1 MITLSHTDKPT
12 RAEAFAMLLAF
23 AESAGPMEPDTLSSL
38 LNFFTIP
45 VPKIAKTA
53 EQWVAKACAGADEQ
67 RNQLRGLYVCQG
79 VAFGSDGKRLHRAPT
94 LLPDGYYRPT
104 SLLPIDYHEP
114 YPSAVYELIA
124 KPALSA
130 ERTLRLD
137 ACPSRLSADNTR
149 ICSLVPGGDFKAQ
162 YLTDAAN
169 GDTTLTYWWCGAGM
183 IHGRSQFGDYLVM
196 GIRDVVPS

>member
-79 VAFGSDGKRLHRAPT
+79 VAFGSDGARLHWAPT
-94 LLPDGYYRPT
+94 KLEDGYYRPA
-104 SLLPIDYHEP
+104 SLLPIDYHEA
-114 YPSAVYELIA
+114 YPSRVYELIA
-124 KPALSA
+124 QPATGPELSVKLTA
-130 ERTLRLD
+130 ELEDGKRL
-137 ACPSRLSADNTR
+137 CRLPNGEKYN
-149 ICSLVPGGDFKAQ
+149 VDF
-162 YLTDAAN
+162 LTDAVN
-169 GDTTLTYWWCGAGM
+169 GADSLTFWSCGPEV
-183 IHGRSQFGDYLVM
+183 IHGRSQFGEFLLMAV
-196 GIRDVVPS
+196 RDAVPS